1 MATCPFHYPQHRST
15 DQRLIDRFIDTFPL
29 ATITSQQEGRLI
41 SSHIPLLRQP
51 DGSLFGHVD
60 VRNPQFNTTSCLS
73 CQIIFMGPSAYIPP
87 HAYVS
92 QQLPTWN
99 YLAVHMQAQ
108 VSVSSSPSQ
117 NFDILQRTAER
128 LAAKEADYRVDPND
142 PRVVTNLRNIRSL
155 EIHPEH
161 IEGRF
166 KLSQDKATA
175 DVSAALEWLL
185 SNRLN
190 EHRGLL
196 TDLLSTTFAH
206 MSS

>member
-1 MATCPFHYPQHRST
+1 
-15 DQRLIDRFIDTFPL
+15 
-29 ATITSQQEGRLI
+29 
-41 SSHIPLLRQP
+41 
-51 DGSLFGHVD
+51 
-60 VRNPQFNTTSCLS
+60 
-73 CQIIFMGPSAYIPP
+73 
-87 HAYVS
+87 
-92 QQLPTWN
+92 
-99 YLAVHMQAQ
+99 MQAQ

-185 SNRLN
+185 SNHLN
-190 EHRGLL
+190 EHRELL
-196 TDLLSTTFAH
+196 ADLLSTTFAH

>member
-1 MATCPFHYPQHRST
+1 
-15 DQRLIDRFIDTFPL
+15 
-29 ATITSQQEGRLI
+29 
-41 SSHIPLLRQP
+41 
-51 DGSLFGHVD
+51 
-60 VRNPQFNTTSCLS
+60 
-73 CQIIFMGPSAYIPP
+73 
-87 HAYVS
+87 
-92 QQLPTWN
+92 
-99 YLAVHMQAQ
+99 MQAQ

-155 EIHPEH
+155 VIHPEH

-166 KLSQDKATA
+166 KLSQDKPTA